1 MEGLDFFE
9 CDSTEEQSMQPS
21 ASASVSAF
29 VEFIHKPD
37 LPDKNIKDIVR
48 SKLADSRSSLVN
60 QARINDLIIIVA
72 GSTRIAV
79 CVLMLLFML
88 YKYIKKRKN

>member
-21 ASASVSAF
+21 ASASAF